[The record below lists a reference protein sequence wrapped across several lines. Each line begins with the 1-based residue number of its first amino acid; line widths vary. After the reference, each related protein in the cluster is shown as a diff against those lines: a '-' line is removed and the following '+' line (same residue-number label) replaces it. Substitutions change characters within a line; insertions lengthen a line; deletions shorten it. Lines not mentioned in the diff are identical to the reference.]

1 MRSKLNLYS
10 KFRALEVVGAVL
22 QRTKL
27 IMKKP
32 LKTLSKTR
40 KDQDLEQKQEG
51 VCSSQRGE

>member
-1 MRSKLNLYS
+1 M
-10 KFRALEVVGAVL
+10 EVVGAVW

-51 VCSSQRGE
+51 VCSSQRGEWLAL